1 MAKHANTPK
10 RSDGLDTMARL
21 IEQAKAELDAHGIE
35 RFDVEAVLERANA
48 ARSSLYHH
56 FGSKSDL
63 IYEAQLQQITEGL
76 FADNQLLRTLVELS
90 PSMEDFFTLFS
101 GFVRNTADPQFVT
114 LRQRRAQVLASATQN
129 PKLAEAIREAQV
141 EGIQYFSDTLQILA
155 DRGWIEPRLALIDV
169 SYLIQGMI
177 FGHIILDFS
186 VLPEVTPGW
195 AEAAIMTMLNLTG
208 AKVPYTSPT

>member
-208 AKVPYTSPT
+208 AKVPYTPPT

>member
-35 RFDVEAVLERANA
+35 RFDVESVLERANA

-208 AKVPYTSPT
+208 AKVPYTPPT

>member
-35 RFDVEAVLERANA
+35 RFDVESVLERANA

-195 AEAAIMTMLNLTG
+195 AEAAIMTMLHLTG
-208 AKVPYTSPT
+208 AKVAYIPPA